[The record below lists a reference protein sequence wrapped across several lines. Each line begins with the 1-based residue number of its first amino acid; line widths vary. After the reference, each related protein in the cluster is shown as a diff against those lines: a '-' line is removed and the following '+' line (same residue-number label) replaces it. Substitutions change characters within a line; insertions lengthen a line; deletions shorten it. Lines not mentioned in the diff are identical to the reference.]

1 RAPPRRR
8 GQGVRSAPQARRGS
22 TGARDAFRMRLPCGE
37 AYRAPRLGATLHQTA
52 WGTYTPRTGLRLALS
67 CQCASTRRR
76 PIEEGPGEGHAHG
89 VDRGAPRTTPGPPG
103 ATDRAIS
110 PTPAT
115 RPGPRPPRP
124 DETGRRPALLSR
136 RNRPPGPRAARAP
149 GGRFELVATV
159 EAGGIEPP
167 SEGASAIASTCVA
180 CALLSPRSLPQAG
193 SRAASR
199 RCVSAPAPPA
209 VAGTQPE
216 VMTLEPAL
224 RAQAG
229 RAWRP
234 N

>member
-1 RAPPRRR
+1 MIFRHYRRWMR
-8 GQGVRSAPQARRGS
+8 NLVRSD
-22 TGARDAFRMRLPCGE
+22 GAADRSRL
-37 AYRAPRLGATLHQTA
+37 
-52 WGTYTPRTGLRLALS
+52 
-67 CQCASTRRR
+67 
-76 PIEEGPGEGHAHG
+76 
-89 VDRGAPRTTPGPPG
+89 
-103 ATDRAIS
+103 
-110 PTPAT
+110 
-115 RPGPRPPRP
+115 
-124 DETGRRPALLSR
+124 RPAFAPAMGTSGVPQELS
-136 RNRPPGPRAARAP
+136 
-149 GGRFELVATV
+149 GRIHTVFVV

-180 CALLSPRSLPQAG
+180 RALLSPRSLPQAG

>member
-1 RAPPRRR
+1 MFEPPPMEWIAERLGRLQDLLER
-8 GQGVRSAPQARRGS
+8 QTERSALLLRRVLGPV
-22 TGARDAFRMRLPCGE
+22 RLVP
-37 AYRAPRLGATLHQTA
+37 
-52 WGTYTPRTGLRLALS
+52 
-67 CQCASTRRR
+67 
-76 PIEEGPGEGHAHG
+76 
-89 VDRGAPRTTPGPPG
+89 
-103 ATDRAIS
+103 
-110 PTPAT
+110 T
-115 RPGPRPPRP
+115 RPDVG
-124 DETGRRPALLSR
+124 PALLSR

-167 SEGASAIASTCVA
+167 SEGASASASTCVA
-180 CALLSPRSLPQAG
+180 CVLISPCSLPQAG
-193 SRAASR
+193 SRAASQR
-199 RCVSAPAPPA
+199 LVSAPVPPA